1 MLLSKELGFVKLLA
15 LRLGLSFFMY
25 FVARLFYAFYN
36 FNFFLFSG
44 FPDFFKVFVSSLRF
58 DCSSVLY
65 VNSLLILLHLLPFPF
80 RYTRY
85 WDWLCVSVFG
95 LTHLVV
101 FCLEITDALYF
112 PFSGRRIL
120 LNDFYIQAGM
130 SSVQGSIVS
139 EYFMYGLFE
148 LLFVVF
154 IVYLFVK
161 TKKWKPSSIDFK
173 PLREL
178 MLLPFALGLIFLG
191 LRGGTQIRP
200 LMPIDANQYASNYRL
215 YPLISNTTLGLIHAS
230 QQRFLEPLNYMSD
243 EEAERLVS
251 RLSLPS
257 SPKSMQKLNV
267 VVLVLESFSKEL
279 IGGFG
284 NTEGLTPFYDSLM
297 KQSFLF
303 SNGFAAGTR
312 SSEGVPAVL
321 GSMPSLMPDNFVF
334 SAYQINKNRS
344 LGFYLGQVG
353 YATSFFH
360 GGQNSTM
367 NFESYTAGSGY
378 QRYFGRNEFL
388 AKYPDHNSTE
398 DGPWGINDFS
408 FLELVLDEISQ
419 TQQPFHAAWFTLEP
433 HHPFNVPLQY
443 KARYKGLHQRK
454 IAMRYA
460 DDVLRAF
467 FYRASKEPWFRNT
480 LFVLSPDHT
489 GQPYLSGYYEK
500 ILVQYQIP
508 ILFYKPNDPD
518 FVAQSNQTVSQLDVL
533 PSTLSLLNYSKPY
546 TSFGKNIFSGK
557 SSYCVFQSFGKYFGV
572 QDSFVLQLDN
582 AGSRLFN
589 LVADIDMQND
599 LSKAYPEQHNS
610 MLLALKSRLQAHH
623 AAMNKNKLVLELNN

>member
-1 MLLSKELGFVKLLA
+1 MLSKELGFLKLLV
-15 LRLGLSFFMY
+15 LRLGLSFFVY

-44 FPDFFKVFVSSLRF
+44 FSDFFKVLVWSLRF

-65 VNSLLILLHLLPFPF
+65 VNSVLILLHLLPFSF

-85 WDWLCVSVFG
+85 WDWLCVSVFS

-148 LLFVVF
+148 FSFVAF
-154 IVYLFVK
+154 IVFLFIK
-161 TKKWKPSSIDFK
+161 TQKWKPSSISFK

-178 MLLPFALGLIFLG
+178 MILPFVLGLIFLG
-191 LRGGTQIRP
+191 LRGGVQIRP
-200 LMPIDANQYASNYRL
+200 LMPIDANKYASNYRL

-257 SPKSMQKLNV
+257 SPKPMEKLNV

-297 KQSFLF
+297 KQSYLF
-303 SNGFAAGTR
+303 SNGIAAGTR

-344 LGFYLGQVG
+344 LGFYLGEVG

-367 NFESYTAGSGY
+367 NFESYIAGAGY

-388 AKYPDHNSTE
+388 AKYPKHDNAE

-408 FLELVLDEISQ
+408 FLDLVLDEINN
-419 TQQPFHAAWFTLEP
+419 TQPPFHAAWFTLEP
-433 HHPFNVPLQY
+433 HHPFHVPQKY
-443 KARYKGLHQRK
+443 KERYKELHPRK

-467 FYRASKEPWFRNT
+467 FYRASKETWFRNT

-508 ILFYKPNDPD
+508 IMFYKPNDPD
-518 FVAQSNQTVSQLDVL
+518 FVAQNNQTVSQLDVL
-533 PSTLSLLNYSKPY
+533 PSTLALLNYSKPY

-572 QDSFVLQLDN
+572 QDSFVLQFDN

-589 LVADIDMQND
+589 LIADIDMQND
-599 LSKAYPEQHNS
+599 LSKTYPEQHDS
-610 MLLALKSRLQAHH
+610 MLLALKSRLQVHH